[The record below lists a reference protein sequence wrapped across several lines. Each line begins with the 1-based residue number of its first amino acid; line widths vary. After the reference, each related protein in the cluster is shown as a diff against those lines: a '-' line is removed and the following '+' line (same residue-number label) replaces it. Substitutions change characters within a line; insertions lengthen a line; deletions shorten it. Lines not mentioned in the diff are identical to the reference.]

1 MSQWLVEL
9 IVPDHAVA
17 IFQNAVEPFAEAV
30 TAFEVPGTTLWR
42 VAAYA
47 EAAPERGALEAALA
61 VAALGTGV
69 AVPAISVGALPDRDW
84 LAENRRNLP
93 PLVVGR
99 WYIHGSHVAAPAPA
113 GATPLR
119 IDAGLAFGA
128 GSHESTRGCLL
139 ALDRLARRR
148 RFHRP
153 LDLGCGSG
161 ILALAMARRWH
172 VPVLAVD
179 VDLVA
184 VRTTRRN
191 AEANGVARHV
201 HVMVGD
207 RVPPRDVVVHRGGH
221 DLIMANILAR
231 PLIGLAPTIARA
243 LAPGGTVVLSGILRT
258 QQDAVIAAYRAQGLA
273 LRDRV
278 TVGDWPT
285 LIMARRPGGRR
296 GQS

>member
-17 IFQNAVEPFAEAV
+17 VFQNALQPFGAAV

-47 EAAPERGALEAALA
+47 ETAPEAGALDAALT

-69 AVPAISVGALPDRDW
+69 GKPAVQIGPLPEIDW

-99 WYIHGSHVAAPAPA
+99 WYIHGSHVTAPAPA
-113 GATPLR
+113 GTTALR

-128 GSHESTRGCLL
+128 GSHETTRGCLL

-148 RFHRP
+148 RFRRP
-153 LDLGCGSG
+153 LDLGCGTG

-172 VPVLAVD
+172 VTVLAVD
-179 VDLVA
+179 VDPVA
-184 VRTTRRN
+184 VATTRRN
-191 AEANGVARHV
+191 AEANRAAHFVRAL
-201 HVMVGD
+201 VGD
-207 RVPPRDVVVHRGGH
+207 RVPPRDLVARRGGH
-221 DLIMANILAR
+221 DLIMANILAG
-231 PLIGLAPTIARA
+231 PLIALAPGIGRA
-243 LAPGGTVVLSGILRT
+243 LAPGGVVVLSGILAHQAR
-258 QQDAVIAAYRAQGLA
+258 AVASAYRRAGMA
-273 LRDRV
+273 LRERLV
-278 TVGDWPT
+278 LGEWPT
-285 LIMARRPGGRR
+285 LIMTRRPTI
-296 GQS
+296 